1 MFTGIVEEI
10 GRVRRV
16 RPIGGGREIW
26 IDCSRVLDDLAISD
40 SIAVDGV
47 CQTVTA
53 VDGRGFAVQALGE
66 TLEKTT
72 LSRFGA
78 AREVNL
84 ERSLRPG
91 DRIGGHF
98 VQGHVQAT
106 GSVVALTPR
115 GDGYLFAVEVAEG
128 LGRYIVREGSIAV
141 DGVSLT
147 IASWDGAVFTVN
159 LIPFSAGHT
168 TLGRRTTG
176 DDVNIEVDIIGRY
189 VERFLARSGDA
200 DTRGAADLSHDAKN
214 PTENPTGIAD
224 GGQKRTG
231 RERPGKLSLEQLSQW
246 GYQ

>member
-1 MFTGIVEEI
+1 MFTGIIEAI

-26 IDCSRVLDDLAISD
+26 IDCTHVLDDLAISD

-53 VDGRGFAVQALGE
+53 VDERGFAVQALGE

-72 LSRFGA
+72 LGSFSA

-91 DRIGGHF
+91 DRMGGHF
-98 VQGHVQAT
+98 VQGHVQGT

-115 GDGYLFAVEVAEG
+115 GDGYVLAVELNGE
-128 LGRYIVREGSIAV
+128 LGRYVVREGSIAV

-147 IASWDGAVFTVN
+147 IASWGGSVFTVN
-159 LIPFSAGHT
+159 LIPFSANHT
-168 TLGRRTTG
+168 TLGRRTAR
-176 DDVNIEVDIIGRY
+176 DAVNIEVDIIGRY
-189 VERFLARSGDA
+189 VERFLTRSGNL
-200 DTRGAADLSHDAKN
+200 T
-214 PTENPTGIAD
+214 
-224 GGQKRTG
+224 
-231 RERPGKLSLEQLSQW
+231 LEQLSQW

>member
-1 MFTGIVEEI
+1 MFTGIIEAI

-26 IDCSRVLDDLAISD
+26 IDCAHVLDDLAISD

-53 VDGRGFAVQALGE
+53 VDERGFAVQALGE

-72 LSRFGA
+72 LGSFSA

-91 DRIGGHF
+91 DRMGGHF
-98 VQGHVQAT
+98 VQGHVQGT

-115 GDGYLFAVEVAEG
+115 GDGYVLAVELNGE
-128 LGRYIVREGSIAV
+128 LGRYVVREGSIAV

-147 IASWDGAVFTVN
+147 IASWGGSVFTVN
-159 LIPFSAGHT
+159 LIPFSANHT
-168 TLGRRTTG
+168 TLGRRTAR
-176 DDVNIEVDIIGRY
+176 DAVNIEVDIIGRY
-189 VERFLARSGDA
+189 VERFLTRSGNL
-200 DTRGAADLSHDAKN
+200 T
-214 PTENPTGIAD
+214 
-224 GGQKRTG
+224 
-231 RERPGKLSLEQLSQW
+231 LEQLSQW